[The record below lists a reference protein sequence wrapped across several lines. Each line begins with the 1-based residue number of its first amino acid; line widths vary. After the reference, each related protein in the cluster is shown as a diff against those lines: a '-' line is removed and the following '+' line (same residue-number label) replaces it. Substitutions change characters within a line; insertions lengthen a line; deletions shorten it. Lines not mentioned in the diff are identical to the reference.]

1 MRHVMFRTELYGRFK
16 ASDVMSPIQATVSPG
31 DQMVEVMH
39 QFESTNTNNLPVI
52 NMDGSL
58 EGYISRNRT
67 YSLYRKIVSDYST
80 E

>member
-1 MRHVMFRTELYGRFK
+1 
-16 ASDVMSPIQATVSPG
+16 
-31 DQMVEVMH
+31 MVEVMH

-52 NMDGSL
+52 NMDGTL

>member
-1 MRHVMFRTELYGRFK
+1 V
-16 ASDVMSPIQATVSPG
+16 SDVMSPIQATVSPG

-52 NMDGSL
+52 NMDGTL